1 VDDVGSS
8 RKAAVGF
15 FIIGGI
21 LLFGLALFLIGDR
34 KKLFDDSFVVFAE
47 FERLAGLQKGA
58 RVRVAGLGAG
68 EVLSISF
75 PQSPDAR
82 FRVEMRVVEDLHPL
96 VRTDSIATIQTE
108 GLVGNMMVD
117 IGEGSAESP
126 EAENGGTID
135 SREPFEIADLMVK
148 ASEIADT
155 ISTTVVNLEEDL
167 TSALGQVES
176 AVARADAI
184 LEDAGDD
191 VVEMTRAGRAVA
203 QDVESLVADVEAGRG
218 TVGKLMKDEALHR
231 RVEEIAARVESAS
244 KHAEATFENVRE
256 VSEEAKSA
264 LRDFTEEDGVE
275 PGLLTDLT
283 RTLAAAN
290 EAASDLAENTESMKR
305 SFLFRGVFLDRG
317 FFDLDSIA
325 PQEYLEGAIRGN
337 HTVRRYPIAEE
348 ELVETDPAG
357 EEVLSE
363 RGVAAIN
370 AAMSEVLRYSPR
382 SPLVVEGYSQTGPLD
397 ERFLK
402 ARRRAF
408 LVREYIVS
416 KYFRDP
422 NYTGF
427 IALGA
432 MSPGEV
438 AGSDDEATK
447 NAGVI
452 LALYLDEDAQP
463 APRHRAV
470 H

>member
-1 VDDVGSS
+1 MGKS

-15 FIIGGI
+15 FVLGGI

-47 FERLAGLQKGA
+47 FERLAGLQEGA

-75 PQSPDAR
+75 PQSPEAR

-117 IGEGSAESP
+117 IGEGSAEAA
-126 EAENGGTID
+126 EASDGGTID
-135 SREPFEIADLMVK
+135 SKEPFEIADLMVK
-148 ASEIADT
+148 ASEIADDVSSS
-155 ISTTVVNLEEDL
+155 IAAVEEDL
-167 TSALGQVES
+167 TSALQKVE
-176 AVARADAI
+176 VVVDRADGL
-184 LEDAGDD
+184 LEEAGDD
-191 VVEMTRAGRAVA
+191 VVEMTRAGRTVA
-203 QDVESLVADVEAGRG
+203 RDVESLVADVQAGKG
-218 TVGKLMKDEALHR
+218 TVGKLMKDEALHQ
-231 RVEEIAARVESAS
+231 RVEEIATRIESAS
-244 KHAEATFENVRE
+244 KAAEATLQNVRQ
-256 VSEEAKSA
+256 VSEEAKETF
-264 LRDFTEEDGVE
+264 RDIRSEDGAA
-275 PGLLTDLT
+275 PGILSDLS

-305 SFLFRGVFLDRG
+305 SFLFRGVFLERG
-317 FFDLDSIA
+317 FFDLDAIT
-325 PQEYLEGAIRGN
+325 PKEYLEGAIRGK
-337 HTVRRYPIAEE
+337 HKVRRFPIAEE
-348 ELVETDPAG
+348 ELVTLDGAG

-363 RGVAAIN
+363 SGKAAIN

-382 SPLVVEGYSQTGPLD
+382 SPLMVEGYASTGSLD

-408 LVREYIVS
+408 LVREYVVRT
-416 KYFRDP
+416 YFRDP

-427 IALGA
+427 IALGG
-432 MSPGEV
+432 MTPEEV
-438 AGSDDEATK
+438 ADGDDDVRS
-447 NAGVI
+447 AGVI

-463 APRHRAV
+463 VPRHKAV
-470 H
+470 N